1 MLFACLCLVVIGIFF
16 VILVLLIPVI
26 VGYLFLFLCIAL
38 LSFIVYSLIVL
49 DWVNIWVDKANPNER
64 NVKAEVI
71 KYSLVAIALFGIIF
85 EIILICRRRN
95 KLKHLGSLMRVV
107 KVVLS

>member
-1 MLFACLCLVVIGIFF
+1 MLFACLCLAVIGLFF
-16 VILVLLIPVI
+16 VILVLLVPVI
-26 VGYLFLFLCIAL
+26 VGYLFLLLCIAL

-49 DWVNIWVDKANPNER
+49 DWINIWVDKTNPTEM

-71 KYSLVAIALFGIIF
+71 KYSLMAFALFGIIF
-85 EIILICRRRN
+85 EIVLICRRRN

-107 KVVLS
+107 KVMLS